1 MDTDHLYL
9 ILETHLSILHC
20 LPLSIN
26 THVQTAKHTTLTT
39 QHTLKHTHVEVCM
52 GFPGSASDKE
62 TAYQCRRLKRGMF
75 HICVT
80 VHYVVL
86 SLVTQ
91 SCLTLWD
98 PMDCSLPGSS
108 VHRDSPG
115 KNTGVGCHALLQES
129 SQPRDQTEVSH
140 IAGGFFIIWA
150 TKGSTR
156 ILECVAYPF
165 SKGTSRLR
173 KQTRVSCIALGFFIS
188 WATKE
193 AWATVHR
200 VSKSRTRLRQ
210 LVHTAHTCVY
220 IHVCLVCSL
229 KSLLN

>member
-1 MDTDHLYL
+1 
-9 ILETHLSILHC
+9 
-20 LPLSIN
+20 
-26 THVQTAKHTTLTT
+26 
-39 QHTLKHTHVEVCM
+39 M
-52 GFPGSASDKE
+52 GFPGSTSGKE

-75 HICVT
+75 HIWVT

-86 SLVTQ
+86 SWVTQ
-91 SCLTLWD
+91 SCLTLCD

-115 KNTGVGCHALLQES
+115 KNTGVGCRALLQES
-129 SQPRDQTEVSH
+129 SLPRDRTQVSH
-140 IAGGFFIIWA
+140 IAGRFFTIWA
-150 TKGSTR
+150 TKGSRR

-165 SKGTSRLR
+165 SKGTSPLR

-193 AWATVHR
+193 ASATVHG
-200 VSKSRTRLRQ
+200 VSESRRRLRQ
-210 LVHTAHTCVY
+210 LEHAARRCVY
-220 IHVCLVCSL
+220 IHVCLACSL